1 MLSAGD
7 CLVKRV
13 RVLVANHPRLMRELV
28 MATIADQPDIEVV
41 GEVQN
46 ESDLTDIVGQ
56 VQPDVLIIAINK
68 YFYTILGNRDD
79 GRIQV
84 ISSDLRLFGN
94 WSDLAA
100 LPALPDQS
108 SGLEIPLAVLK
119 DLGSDLAADLFLASE
134 IPPGTGLGSSASVC
148 VNLLKVLT
156 TYLRSP
162 LSKYDLAERAYN
174 VTRLGLKRHVG
185 KQDEYAAAF
194 GGLNYIRF
202 SSDGTTQVE
211 PLQLDPGVLSA
222 LQSNLMLFFTGAAH
236 HSWDILA
243 DQEKS
248 TRLPDGP
255 AVEALHQVKEAAAL
269 MKEALLCGNLEHFGH
284 LLDDA
289 WQAKKRISHRIS
301 SPRIDH
307 LYGLACAS
315 GALGGKITG
324 AGGGGF
330 LLLYSEPE
338 CQAAVRSAL
347 QREGVQEMAFAFDGQ
362 GAQVIVNDPFIDHD
376 EHSGTRWTFMPLSS
390 AATV

>member
-1 MLSAGD
+1 MLIGRSPVRISFGGGGTD
-7 CLVKRV
+7 LPSYYEQFGGLV
-13 RVLVANHPRLMRELV
+13 LS
-28 MATIADQPDIEVV
+28 T
-41 GEVQN
+41 
-46 ESDLTDIVGQ
+46 
-56 VQPDVLIIAINK
+56 AINK
-68 YFYTILGNRDD
+68 YFYTILGNRSD

-100 LPALPDQS
+100 LPALPAQS

-119 DLGSDLAADLFLASE
+119 DLGADLAADLFLASE

-156 TYLRSP
+156 THLRCS
-162 LSKYDLAERAYN
+162 LSKYELAERAFN
-174 VTRLGLKRHVG
+174 ITRFGLKRHVG

-202 SSDGTTQVE
+202 GKDGSTQVE
-211 PLQLDPGVLSA
+211 PLQLDAGVLSA

-243 DQEKS
+243 AQEES
-248 TRLPDGP
+248 TRLPGGP

-289 WQAKKRISHRIS
+289 WRAKKSISSRIS
-301 SPRIDH
+301 SSRIDH
-307 LYGLACAS
+307 LYGVARES

-330 LLLYSEPE
+330 LLIYAEPA
-338 CQAAVRSAL
+338 CQNSVRSAM
-347 QREGVQEMAFAFDGQ
+347 QNEGVQEMAFAFDSQ

-376 EHSGTRWTFMPLSS
+376 EHAGTRWTFLPLSS
-390 AATV
+390 AAAV